1 MTFKL
6 FLPSLIYVT
15 IDHRKLKTS
24 SRRENKRMLP
34 MCRWGRAG
42 GCASCARMWDCLRLY
57 FGGGSESTAELNWVA
72 GWPGN
77 VAEIPCHLRNRG
89 NFSFKNYVLDRNLFQ
104 LFALQMKQ
112 IVFCFCL
119 FPLPH
124 PFNLDNNNFSNK
136 KSSFLSFA
144 LKNRKKSSRV

>member
-1 MTFKL
+1 
-6 FLPSLIYVT
+6 
-15 IDHRKLKTS
+15 
-24 SRRENKRMLP
+24 
-34 MCRWGRAG
+34 
-42 GCASCARMWDCLRLY
+42 MWDCLRLY

-77 VAEIPCHLRNRG
+77 VAEIPCHLRNREE
-89 NFSFKNYVLDRNLFQ
+89 FFIQELCSRSHLFQ

-119 FPLPH
+119 FPLLH
-124 PFNLDNNNFSNK
+124 PFNLDNNNFSHK